1 MQFQGPTLIGAS
13 VPLTLK
19 FLNDAMNYW
28 GQEITMEGRTESG
41 F

>member
-19 FLNDAMNYW
+19 FLTAAMNYW
-28 GQEITMEGRTESG
+28 GQEINMEVRKDSG